1 VIKTNKMADLLFPLI
16 VPQMRERR
24 FRQQEFSLDEFSD
37 EELRSRYRFGS
48 QSIEYLTEI
57 IGDDLQRQTKR
68 NHAITPTLQILVALR
83 FLASGSFLQVIDDT
97 FGLPKSTVSRIVTDV
112 TLALAHKQS
121 EFIVWPSDPVEMH
134 EVKRGFFD
142 KGGFPGVVG
151 CIDGTHVRIQGPNRN
166 ENDYVNRKGY
176 HSINVQAVC
185 NHKGRKTKRHLMSSC
200 FHSCEMLNNKSAT
213 IKVFSK
219 V

>member
-1 VIKTNKMADLLFPLI
+1 MADLLFPLI

-83 FLASGSFLQVIDDT
+83 FLASGSFLQVIGDT

-121 EFIVWPSDPVEMH
+121 EFIV
-134 EVKRGFFD
+134 
-142 KGGFPGVVG
+142 
-151 CIDGTHVRIQGPNRN
+151 
-166 ENDYVNRKGY
+166 
-176 HSINVQAVC
+176 
-185 NHKGRKTKRHLMSSC
+185 
-200 FHSCEMLNNKSAT
+200 
-213 IKVFSK
+213 
-219 V
+219 